1 MVETSPDDDRVV
13 TTPGTV
19 RFWLDEQ
26 GYGVIDSP
34 ETPGGCWTHF
44 SAVAVAGFARLEAGQ
59 AVVLE
64 WEAAGQDGYAYRTAR
79 TWPADQQPADP
90 VVETG
95 NTGAYSSTL
104 TITYDRDAPEDD
116 TR

>member
-1 MVETSPDDDRVV
+1 MV
-13 TTPGTV
+13 TTRGTV
-19 RFWLDEQ
+19 RVWLDEQ
-26 GYGVIDSP
+26 GWGVIESQ

-44 SAVAVAGFARLEAGQ
+44 SAVAVAGFARLEVGQ
-59 AVVLE
+59 VVLLE
-64 WEAAGQDGYAYRTAR
+64 WEAAGQDGYAYRAVR
-79 TWPADQQPADP
+79 TWPADRQPVDP

-104 TITYDRDAPEDD
+104 TITYDRDAPPYD